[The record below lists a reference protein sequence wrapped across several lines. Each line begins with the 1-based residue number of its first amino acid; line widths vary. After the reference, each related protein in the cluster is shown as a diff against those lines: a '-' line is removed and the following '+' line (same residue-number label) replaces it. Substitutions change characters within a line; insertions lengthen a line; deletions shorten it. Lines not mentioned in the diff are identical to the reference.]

1 MVMSFLHSWA
11 DEATQPGPALAPP
24 AARAPAA
31 AHGGAQAPAPH
42 VDPLFR
48 IPRRAPAANIQAA
61 AATTSAPAGIS
72 SIQGDSVAT
81 QLARLPL
88 GTFSIEDRAVVEGF
102 MNIRDQT
109 TVADTLLTA
118 LLHDLGNAADS
129 DPPIINTLSAIQ
141 SATQAAQASAKQ
153 GLAKVTK
160 LAMYKTIPGF
170 TPSTSAYMD
179 KLEAMSKLVG
189 TDDSVT
195 LEDMKRVQALAAS
208 VNKLTSADPPPPFF
222 KTSRFAPSPYIRHSS
237 WDSVGAVGMVANGPV
252 YAAGA
257 AGSYPA
263 GAAGGYAAGAAG
275 SYAAGAAGSYAAG
288 AAAAGAAGGYA
299 AGAAGGYATG
309 PAGVAPVSAPRLAF
323 DQCRRCGARGHHAYA
338 CPLRVTGSSAAAPPA
353 PPASRFQ
360 LLPPWCCTHS
370 FPSKFSQHLAFN
382 FATHFPLLN
391 FSNQYFSISPRAST
405 TLNRFDVLP
414 RPSCYGRRCGEP
426 R

>member
-11 DEATQPGPALAPP
+11 DDATQPGPALAPP

-222 KTSRFAPSPYIRHSS
+222 KTSRFAPSPYIRHST

-257 AGSYPA
+257 AESYPA
-263 GAAGGYAAGAAG
+263 GAAGGYAAGAVG
-275 SYAAGAAGSYAAG
+275 SCC
-288 AAAAGAAGGYA
+288 GGRCRGRLRGRCRGRLRDRA
-299 AGAAGGYATG
+299 CWRRARLC
-309 PAGVAPVSAPRLAF
+309 PSPRLRPMPSLRCSRTSRLRMPTSGHGL
-323 DQCRRCGARGHHAYA
+323 QRCRTRCAAR
-338 CPLRVTGSSAAAPPA
+338 L
-353 PPASRFQ
+353 
-360 LLPPWCCTHS
+360 S
-370 FPSKFSQHLAFN
+370 FPTTSALVLYPFLSLQIF
-382 FATHFPLLN
+382 
-391 FSNQYFSISPRAST
+391 T
-405 TLNRFDVLP
+405 TLSL
-414 RPSCYGRRCGEP
+414 
-426 R
+426 

>member
-11 DEATQPGPALAPP
+11 DDATQPGPALAPP

-222 KTSRFAPSPYIRHSS
+222 KTSRFAPSPYIRHST

-263 GAAGGYAAGAAG
+263 GAAG
-275 SYAAGAAGSYAAG
+275 S
-288 AAAAGAAGGYA
+288 YA

-338 CPLRVTGSSAAAPPA
+338 CPLRVTGSSAAAPAA